1 MTQSMLNNTSLC
13 FSCSSPA
20 YNGLTNNI
28 SVFLQELKGHPWKEG
43 TGDFVNVRVVGD
55 YLHGFSKAFD
65 VEPLIKFNTRVEKL
79 EKIGNKW
86 QLQSST
92 VIKDEPERGN
102 KTREIEV
109 SFRDSRSSQYYL
121 TQTRNLT
128 PWLLRPAT
136 IMPAE
141 FLISRDLRNGK
152 QRGQIACNIRKDTET
167 QNLSVIKYPS
177 LHPSMT
183 SINSNYRMSY

>member
-1 MTQSMLNNTSLC
+1 L
-13 FSCSSPA
+13 CSSPA

-28 SVFLQELKGHPWKEG
+28 SIFLQELKGHPWKEG

-65 VEPLIKFNTRVEKL
+65 IESLIKFNTRVEKL

-92 VIKDEPERGN
+92 LIKNGPERGK

-109 SFRDSRSSQYYL
+109 SFRGSRSSQCYL
-121 TQTRNLT
+121 TQTRALT

-136 IMPAE
+136 IMPAG
-141 FLISRDLRNGK
+141 FLIFRDLKNGK
-152 QRGQIACNIRKDTET
+152 QRGQIECNIRKDTET
-167 QNLSVIKYPS
+167 QNLSVTKYPS
-177 LHPSMT
+177 PHSST
-183 SINSNYRMSY
+183 TKINSNYRMSY